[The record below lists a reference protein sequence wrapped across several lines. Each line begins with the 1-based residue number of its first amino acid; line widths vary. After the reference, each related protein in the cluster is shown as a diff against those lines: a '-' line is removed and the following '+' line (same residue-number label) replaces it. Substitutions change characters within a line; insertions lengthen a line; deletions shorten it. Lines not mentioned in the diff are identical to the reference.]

1 MKTFEFIR
9 SGLVLSVMVC
19 LWPAAM
25 SSDVAS
31 WSKTGIA
38 LCLVLLLQQA
48 WDVLF
53 CGGDHA

>member
-25 SSDVAS
+25 STEVAS
-31 WSKTGIA
+31 WSKTGLA

-48 WDVLF
+48 WDILF
-53 CGGDHA
+53 CKEEA